1 MRALSI
7 QVREQVKLTVG
18 DGVSKGNLLGLKLV
32 GCNIYYYIKRVRC
45 ALSNNTMNHVNTI
58 ITTVICSYLISR
70 RQNMFVRGRSD
81 RARGGVLL
89 YDLDKERERERE
101 SMCMCELDVPKGC

>member
-1 MRALSI
+1 M
-7 QVREQVKLTVG
+7 
-18 DGVSKGNLLGLKLV
+18 LGIKLV
-32 GCNIYYYIKRVRC
+32 GCNIYYHSEIVRC

-70 RQNMFVRGRSD
+70 RLNRFVRGRSD

-89 YDLDKERERERE
+89 YDLDKERERV
-101 SMCMCELDVPKGC
+101 CVCVCELDVPKGC